1 MFLLL
6 QGVLLN
12 NVAVNR
18 SVSVEKLNVSVVAGL
33 TVGLI
38 HSLYLSCFWLILK
51 SILIS

>member
-18 SVSVEKLNVSVVAGL
+18 SVSVEKLKRFCGCWVDSWS
-33 TVGLI
+33 
-38 HSLYLSCFWLILK
+38 HSLPVSLVFLVNLK
-51 SILIS
+51 KYFN